1 MSALLF
7 YTLFYLLMSGCIVYP
22 PTEFILIGLTV
33 KDIFA
38 RFLGS
43 ENEVFVQYHI
53 RRSIITLLVHSML
66 PLGYVTGLIY
76 FGHMDA
82 AKLLTGENF
91 LGLLFLVYVIVGPL
105 YLLHEMFEWFLH
117 NWSLHP
123 IARNLAVY
131 CNSSDAS
138 WKSVA
143 SDINTEYRRI
153 DKIIIITNSITRVV
167 VTDNWIIKIT
177 PYSLYVAHQ
186 SDTTLTVNKSDI
198 HVMSP
203 TTRDQVQYINIQV
216 NPLRALAKSFD
227 IRLNALAFEDLQNKV
242 SRPIVVSQNITLY
255 RTLLDRFVDTFKEE
269 VDKNPFYETTEELEN
284 CIGCLQVS
292 SSIKLRK
299 LCSNPGDIRPNDECR
314 ICYCRPMW
322 CLECMAKWFASKQ
335 DDNAPETWL
344 SSKCTCPVC
353 RAPFCILDVCHVRV
367 LGP

>member
-66 PLGYVTGLIY
+66 PLGNDRLDLDCLDCDKYKNCSYINFCSVYPGYVTGLIY

-143 SDINTEYRRI
+143 SDINTEYRRF
-153 DKIIIITNSITRVV
+153 
-167 VTDNWIIKIT
+167 
-177 PYSLYVAHQ
+177 
-186 SDTTLTVNKSDI
+186 
-198 HVMSP
+198 
-203 TTRDQVQYINIQV
+203 IQV
-216 NPLRALAKSFD
+216 S
-227 IRLNALAFEDLQNKV
+227 RL
-242 SRPIVVSQNITLY
+242 Y
-255 RTLLDRFVDTFKEE
+255 
-269 VDKNPFYETTEELEN
+269 
-284 CIGCLQVS
+284 
-292 SSIKLRK
+292 
-299 LCSNPGDIRPNDECR
+299 
-314 ICYCRPMW
+314 
-322 CLECMAKWFASKQ
+322 
-335 DDNAPETWL
+335 
-344 SSKCTCPVC
+344 
-353 RAPFCILDVCHVRV
+353 
-367 LGP
+367 LGT